1 LIAPKH
7 RELAVAHVF
16 RFAERREYPGVIRD
30 AHSERERPI
39 TTRRW
44 TMNAAEKL
52 ATCIIETITIILEGS
67 ASLPG
72 SASMAGLSLIETCWN
87 FEAVQNFLI

>member
-1 LIAPKH
+1 
-7 RELAVAHVF
+7 
-16 RFAERREYPGVIRD
+16 
-30 AHSERERPI
+30 
-39 TTRRW
+39 
-44 TMNAAEKL
+44 MNAAEKL
-52 ATCIIETITIILEGS
+52 ATCIIETITIIHLEGS

>member
-1 LIAPKH
+1 
-7 RELAVAHVF
+7 
-16 RFAERREYPGVIRD
+16 
-30 AHSERERPI
+30 
-39 TTRRW
+39 
-44 TMNAAEKL
+44 MNAAENL